1 MPEFNPLFFKDP
13 KDGYKLMIGAVVPRP
28 IALVSSISASGH
40 RNLAPF
46 SFFNVVCYNPMILA
60 FFPLRF
66 KKEDELKDT
75 VKNIKETGEFVISVV
90 TEAMAP
96 AVNACSGRY
105 DHGVDEFEVSGLTPI
120 PSKIVRAFRVG
131 ESPINFECRLHKM
144 ISFGEGEGGCDA
156 IFGDVVQVGVDDS
169 VMDGTRIDVD
179 KLNPVARLA
188 GAQWATIGKTFEI
201 ERPG

>member
-1 MPEFNPLFFKDP
+1 MPEFNPLFFNDP

-28 IALVSSISASGH
+28 IALVSTLSATGH

-66 KKEDELKDT
+66 KKGDELKDT

-96 AVNACSGRY
+96 AVNQCSGRY
-105 DHGVDEFEVSGLTPI
+105 DHGVDEFEVSGFTPI
-120 PSKIVRAFRVG
+120 PSKIIRAYRVA

-144 ISFGEGEGGCDA
+144 ISFGEGEGGSDA
-156 IFGDVVQVGVDDS
+156 VFGEVVQVGVDDA
-169 VMDGTRIDVD
+169 VMDAGRIDVH

-188 GAQWATIGKTFEI
+188 GAQWSTLGKTFEI
-201 ERPG
+201 ERP

>member
-1 MPEFNPLFFKDP
+1 MREYNPLFFKDP

-28 IALVSSISASGH
+28 IALVSSISATGH

-66 KKEDELKDT
+66 KKDEELKDT

-105 DHGVDEFEVSGLTPI
+105 DHGVDEFQISGLTPI

-156 IFGDVVQVGVDDS
+156 IFGEVVQVGVDDS